1 MIPLPP
7 PIISYPDI
15 MQYLPQRPPMVMV
28 DHYYGEI
35 EDEAYTSFF
44 IKEDNIFVENGIF
57 TEMGILDF
65 LAQSGIVQ
73 MGHKIQIPEE
83 LKTSS
88 IGVITQFKSFQIYA
102 TASVEDTIYGK
113 IKKIFSNTY
122 SASLFVTA
130 FIKDIILIEG
140 TLTAMLIDNNQDVIK

>member
-1 MIPLPP
+1 MILLPP

-28 DHYYGEI
+28 DFYYGEI
-35 EDEAYTSFF
+35 DEEAYTSFF
-44 IKEDNIFVENGIF
+44 IKEDNVFVEDGIF

-83 LKTSS
+83 LKASS
-88 IGVITQFKSFQIYA
+88 MGVITQFKSFHVHA
-102 TASVEDTIYGK
+102 TASVGDTIYGK
-113 IKKIFSNTY
+113 VKKIFSNAY
-122 SASLFVTA
+122 SASLYVTA
-130 FIKDIILIEG
+130 FFEDSILIEG
-140 TLTAMLIDNNQDVIK
+140 TLTAMLIDNNRDVIK

>member
-28 DHYYGEI
+28 DYYYGEI
-35 EDEAYTSFF
+35 DEEAYTSFF
-44 IKEDNIFVENGIF
+44 IKEDNLFVENGIF

-83 LKTSS
+83 LKVSS
-88 IGVITQFKSFQIYA
+88 MGVITQFKSFHIYA
-102 TASVEDTIYGK
+102 TASVGDTIYGK
-113 IKKIFSNTY
+113 VKKIFSNAY
-122 SASLFVTA
+122 SASLCVTA
-130 FIKDIILIEG
+130 FSQNIILVEG
-140 TLTAMLIDNNQDVIK
+140 LITAMLIHNNQDVNK